1 MRSGILH
8 VFDTVS
14 AENERP
20 VRFCIGV
27 VLVQDLLI
35 NRHCFVEIVIPAEMV
50 GSVVKICFFVVVK
63 TRQCLLCAAGI
74 AYADRRSLL
83 EFYCAAAHFTFEY

>member
-50 GSVVKICFFVVVK
+50 GPVVKVCFPIIVQPREGLFR
-63 TRQCLLCAAGI
+63 TAGI
-74 AYADRRSLL
+74 TNANGCALL